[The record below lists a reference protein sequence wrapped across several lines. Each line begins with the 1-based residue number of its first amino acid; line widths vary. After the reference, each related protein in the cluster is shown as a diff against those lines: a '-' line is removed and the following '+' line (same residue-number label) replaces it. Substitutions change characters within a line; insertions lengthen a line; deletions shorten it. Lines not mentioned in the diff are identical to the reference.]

1 MQLTPPRS
9 MKRFL
14 IRLSSFRFSAFAAA
28 SVVVGTTC
36 TIVDASRQN
45 DCRDSMTWLGYLG
58 WTLVV
63 GGSLA
68 SLPAV
73 VLDQPVRRRWALIPP
88 AIALLAF
95 LVCFALAVIRLLLRS
110 LCGIDFTP

>member
-1 MQLTPPRS
+1 MR
-9 MKRFL
+9 RFVV
-14 IRLSSFRFSAFAAA
+14 RLSSFRFSVLAAA

-58 WTLVV
+58 WTLVA

-73 VLDQPVRRRWALIPP
+73 VRDQPAGRRLALIPA

-95 LVCFALAVIRLLLRS
+95 LVCLGLAAIRLSLRS
-110 LCGIDFTP
+110 LCGIDFML